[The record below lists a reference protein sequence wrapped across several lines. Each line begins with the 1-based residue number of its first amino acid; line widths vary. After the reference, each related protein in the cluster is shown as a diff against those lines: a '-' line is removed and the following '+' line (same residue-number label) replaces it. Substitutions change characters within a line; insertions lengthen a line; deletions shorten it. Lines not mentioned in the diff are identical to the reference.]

1 MVRNDLRNVA
11 IIAHVD
17 HGKTTLVDAMLRQS
31 GAFRDNQ
38 VVAERVMD
46 SGDIERERGITILA
60 KNCSCTYK
68 GVKINI
74 VDTPGHADF
83 GGEVERVLK
92 MVNGVLLLVDAA
104 EGCMPQTRFVLQK
117 ALQQNLSLVVAIN
130 KIDRPDA
137 RIKEVIDEVLYLL
150 MDLGASDE
158 QLECPILFCCGRQGT
173 ASLDPD
179 VPGTDL
185 IPLFD
190 TLLDTIQPPQ
200 GDPEAPFQM
209 LVSSVDYNEFVGR
222 IGIGRIQNGVAKV
235 GEEVV
240 VCDWHNPDLKM
251 RGRLTKLYDFQAN
264 GRQPCDNITAG
275 DIVAFSGLPDVT
287 IGNTLCAPSQVEPL
301 PFVKINDPTVEMTF
315 SVNDSPLAGREGK
328 YVTSR
333 QIRDRLQKELLKDV
347 ALKVEDSPTTDS
359 FRVMGR
365 GEMHLSIL
373 IETMRREGYE
383 LQVSPP
389 HVLTKVIDGKTY
401 EPMEHVVID
410 VPTQY
415 QGAVMTGLGQRKAV
429 LQQMES
435 LGTDRVR
442 LEFRMPSRGLFGYR
456 NQFLTDT
463 HGEGILNQIFDG
475 YDVWAGMIAN
485 RSTGSL
491 VSFETGDAV
500 TYGLYNAQQ
509 RGTLLV
515 GAGDDTHGEGIINQI
530 FDGYDVWAG
539 MIANRST
546 GSLVSFETGEAVT
559 YGLFNAQQRGT
570 LLVGA
575 GEKVYEGMVIGYTA
589 SGEDVDVN
597 VCKTKHLT
605 NTRASG
611 SDDALRLIPVSK
623 LSLEGCLEFLAQDEL
638 LEVTPENLRIR
649 KQILN
654 HDQRMKA
661 KSKLK

>member
-1 MVRNDLRNVA
+1 MGKNA
-11 IIAHVD
+11 IV
-17 HGKTTLVDAMLRQS
+17 GQS
-31 GAFRDNQ
+31 GGPTS
-38 VVAERVMD
+38 V
-46 SGDIERERGITILA
+46 
-60 KNCSCTYK
+60 
-68 GVKINI
+68 IN
-74 VDTPGHADF
+74 
-83 GGEVERVLK
+83 
-92 MVNGVLLLVDAA
+92 
-104 EGCMPQTRFVLQK
+104 
-117 ALQQNLSLVVAIN
+117 
-130 KIDRPDA
+130 
-137 RIKEVIDEVLYLL
+137 
-150 MDLGASDE
+150 
-158 QLECPILFCCGRQGT
+158 
-173 ASLDPD
+173 ASLAG
-179 VPGTDL
+179 VFESCKSRGAE
-185 IPLFD
+185 IVY
-190 TLLDTIQPPQ
+190 
-200 GDPEAPFQM
+200 GM
-209 LVSSVDYNEFVGR
+209 C
-222 IGIGRIQNGVAKV
+222 NGVA
-235 GEEVV
+235 GLLEERVV
-240 VCDWHNPDLKM
+240 DLSTV
-251 RGRLTKLYDFQAN
+251 LTDDL
-264 GRQPCDNITAG
+264 
-275 DIVAFSGLPDVT
+275 DI
-287 IGNTLCAPSQVEPL
+287 
-301 PFVKINDPTVEMTF
+301 
-315 SVNDSPLAGREGK
+315 
-328 YVTSR
+328 
-333 QIRDRLQKELLKDV
+333 ELLKRTPSSFLGSCRYKLPDWHDDETV
-347 ALKVEDSPTTDS
+347 YKKLFAILEKLNIGYFFYIGGNDSMDTIGKLAEYGNRIQSDIRFMGVPKTIDNDLMVTDHTPGYGSAAKYIGVVMKEIIRDATVYGTNYVTVVEI
-359 FRVMGR
+359 MGR
-365 GEMHLSIL
+365 NAGWLTAAASLAKSDDCEGVDMICLPEVPFNVEHFIEKVRALSLIHIL
-373 IETMRREGYE
+373 
-383 LQVSPP
+383 
-389 HVLTKVIDGKTY
+389 
-401 EPMEHVVID
+401 EHVVID

-515 GAGDDTHGEGIINQI
+515 GAG
-530 FDGYDVWAG
+530 
-539 MIANRST
+539 
-546 GSLVSFETGEAVT
+546 
-559 YGLFNAQQRGT
+559 
-570 LLVGA
+570 
-575 GEKVYEGMVIGYTA
+575 EKVYEGMVIGYTA